1 MVYRPRVIDAAVE
14 RSLGAVGAVL
24 IEGVRACGKTE
35 TGAHHSRSVVRFDT
49 DDAARE
55 LAELA
60 PERVLR
66 GAVPRLLD
74 EWQLVPKIW
83 NHVRRA
89 VDDRKAPGQ
98 FILAGSARP
107 ADDVTRHSGAG
118 RILRLR
124 MRPMSLL
131 ESGRSTGGVSLKAL
145 VDGGIADGV
154 SLLEIS
160 DLADVLCLGGWPGL
174 QRMTPDAAQDVL
186 RSYLDDVA
194 RVDMPALDGRQRDS
208 ARIRRVLAAYAR
220 HVATPAAIRTITADA
235 MGADR
240 PEGESVHPTTT
251 SDYLTVL
258 ERVMVVEEQKSW
270 GPHLRSRDVVRKA
283 SIRHFVDPS
292 LAVAAMG
299 GSPDRLLG
307 DPRAFGLLFESL
319 VIRDLR
325 VYTQPFDGEVL
336 HYRDAAGAEADAII
350 QLRDGRWAAI
360 EVKLGE
366 SRVEEAVTSLERLV
380 AKIDTARAGEPVAR
394 IVITGGRYAYTRPDG
409 VHVVPLGCLA
419 P

>member
-1 MVYRPRVIDAAVE
+1 MRRKMYFGHISMMSPVSTCL
-14 RSLGAVGAVL
+14 RS
-24 IEGVRACGKTE
+24 T
-35 TGAHHSRSVVRFDT
+35 
-49 DDAARE
+49 
-55 LAELA
+55 
-60 PERVLR
+60 
-66 GAVPRLLD
+66 
-74 EWQLVPKIW
+74 
-83 NHVRRA
+83 
-89 VDDRKAPGQ
+89 
-98 FILAGSARP
+98 AGSATLP
-107 ADDVTRHSGAG
+107 ASGG
-118 RILRLR
+118 CWQR
-124 MRPMSLL
+124 MPVMWPRQPR
-131 ESGRSTGGVSLKAL
+131 SGRSPQMR
-145 VDGGIADGV
+145 
-154 SLLEIS
+154 
-160 DLADVLCLGGWPGL
+160 W
-174 QRMTPDAAQDVL
+174 
-186 RSYLDDVA
+186 
-194 RVDMPALDGRQRDS
+194 
-208 ARIRRVLAAYAR
+208 
-220 HVATPAAIRTITADA
+220 
-235 MGADR
+235 ADR